1 MVPAWM
7 RLLPRFIRRPLEE
20 RTYLQRVVAHTGW
33 ALAERVLRYAVGFV
47 VGIWMARYLGP
58 EQYGLLNFAMAF
70 VTVFAFMTALGLDSL
85 AVREIV
91 RNPGVRDEMIGTLV
105 TMRLIGGLA
114 MLAVVA
120 LAVAGVGPADE
131 RAPVLIAV
139 ITGAHVVQAF
149 TAIDCWFQAALLSR
163 YAFAVKAAAVLAGAA
178 IRIVL
183 IVNDAPLV
191 AFAWATLAESALLAS
206 GMLVAY
212 VRLGAPLRA
221 MRPGI
226 ARVRALLV
234 EGWPLVLSALVA
246 AVNLRIDQ
254 VMLAQMAGFAEVG
267 AYAVAA
273 RVVEV
278 SYILPAVLTSAI
290 FPAMIQSMEADP
302 GRYQQR
308 IQRLFDAIIW
318 LAIVISVPMS
328 MLAPV
333 IVDLLVGRAYAGAA
347 PVLAILAWMPLLI
360 FFGML
365 RQRWLVAEN
374 QFAAALSVEALGCA
388 LNVLCNLMLIP
399 RFGAVGAAVAAL
411 ISAAGSTL
419 LLVPFMPSIRRSVR
433 MLLVAFTAPV
443 RALRSG
449 SIHL

>member
-1 MVPAWM
+1 MAPAWM

-20 RTYLQRVVAHTGW
+20 RAYLQRVVAHTGW

-47 VGIWMARYLGP
+47 VGIWMARHLGP
-58 EQYGLLNFAMAF
+58 EQYGLLNFATAF
-70 VTVFAFMTALGLDSL
+70 VTVFAFITALGLDSL

-114 MLAVVA
+114 MLAAVA
-120 LAVAGVGPADE
+120 LAVAGVDPADE

-163 YAFAVKAAAVLAGAA
+163 QAFGVKVAAVLAGAA

-183 IVNDAPLV
+183 IVKDAPLV
-191 AFAWATLAESALLAS
+191 AFAWATLAESALLAA

-226 ARVRALLV
+226 ARARALLA

-290 FPAMIQSMEADP
+290 FPAMVQSMGADP
-302 GRYQQR
+302 GTYQQR

-333 IVDLLVGRAYAGAA
+333 IVDLLVGSAYAGAA
-347 PVLAILAWMPLLI
+347 PVLAILAWMPLLV
-360 FFGML
+360 FFGMV

-419 LLVPFMPSIRRSVR
+419 LLVPFMPSIRRSVC